1 MRQSR
6 SVITGLSIVAA
17 LTGCVSAPRENLPEP
32 KAPAEKMQQRG
43 NDSFDEPV
51 PDVIS
56 INRVISFVLNKPQV
70 VSKQMPLQAVM
81 QNRKVNERA

>member
-43 NDSFDEPV
+43 NDSLPV

-56 INRVISFVLNKPQV
+56 INRIISFVLNKPQV